1 MNFAQQI
8 RYRAAQSGRNR
19 FEQTREP
26 YRLTILALDD
36 MPGCLAFVIHE
47 SRPHGWWPLLSG
59 RVTDDN
65 ELVVTNGDR
74 TMIGML
80 PQLLEF
86 LLATPVTPTWSHD
99 ESLSPLS

>member
-1 MNFAQQI
+1 MNFALQL
-8 RYRAAQSGRNR
+8 RHRAVESGRDR
-19 FEQTREP
+19 CEQTREA
-26 YRLTILALDD
+26 YRLTILRLDD

-47 SRPHGWWPLLSG
+47 SRPHGWWPVVSG

-74 TMIGML
+74 ATAGTL

-86 LLATPVTPTWSHD
+86 LLATPSPPTWSQA
-99 ESLSPLS
+99 ESLSPLA

>member
-1 MNFAQQI
+1 MNFAQQL
-8 RYRAAQSGRNR
+8 RYRVAQSGRNR
-19 FEQTREP
+19 SEQIREP

-59 RVTDDN
+59 RVTSDN
-65 ELVVTNGDR
+65 ELVVINGDR
-74 TMIGML
+74 AGDGML

-86 LLATPVTPTWSHD
+86 LLATPVTPTWTYV
-99 ESLSPLS
+99 ESLSPLP